1 VSNHRAALL
10 VIACAL
16 ILDTACG
23 FAFAA
28 AEHISVLLGL
38 YCALANA
45 VTLGGDV
52 SPTNG
57 WGYAV
62 NTAECILIVPLFGAT
77 FSLFTSG
84 LTQIHVR
91 GAEKRIKQHLEQR
104 LAEHHKSLA
113 VVPPVRKPKNGS
125 SERMA
130 TRAERAA
137 SQPTVS
143 DSRQLRD
150 PKGRFM

>member
-1 VSNHRAALL
+1 VSNHRIAAL

-16 ILDTACG
+16 ALDAG
-23 FAFAA
+23 LGVAYAA
-28 AEHISVLLGL
+28 AMHIGAWDGL
-38 YCALANA
+38 YNALANA

-52 SPTNG
+52 APVGLWAHLVNG
-57 WGYAV
+57 
-62 NTAECILIVPLFGAT
+62 AECFTVIPLFAAALS
-77 FSLFTSG
+77 FFTSG
-84 LTQIHVR
+84 LTGLHIQASEGR
-91 GAEKRIKQHLEQR
+91 LKRHLEQR

>member
-1 VSNHRAALL
+1 VKRAFIMLG
-10 VIACAL
+10 
-16 ILDTACG
+16 T
-23 FAFAA
+23 AA
-28 AEHISVLLGL
+28 AIVAAGGWALAVTWHLSYGRGL
-38 YCALANA
+38 YCALGTATTVGCDATPSSTAGRAASAA
-45 VTLGGDV
+45 VMLTTIPLLA
-52 SPTNG
+52 
-57 WGYAV
+57 AV
-62 NTAECILIVPLFGAT
+62 FALLT
-77 FSLFTSG
+77 G
-84 LTQIHVR
+84 LHLR
-91 GAEKRIKQHLEQR
+91 GHIRDSEERMKRHLEER

-137 SQPTVS
+137 SQPTVT